1 MEFGLL
7 TLGGALL
14 GGAVRVLQG
23 IVGHVVRKGE
33 SFSWKEVG
41 KTVVTGAIT
50 GVVTGIVAPGADLL
64 TSGVSGYVGS
74 SALDKAFIK
83 K

>member
-14 GGAVRVLQG
+14 GGAVRLLQG
-23 IVGHVVRKGE
+23 VVGHVIRKAE
-33 SFSWKEVG
+33 PFSWKEVG
-41 KTVVTGAIT
+41 KTAVTSAIT
-50 GVVTGIVAPGADLL
+50 GVVAGIVAPGADLL
-64 TSGVSGYVGS
+64 TSGVSGYIGS